1 MTKFKW
7 TLNMIIAAPMILICS
22 IILAGGGHGFPDQ
35 LIVLFPWTFISNIIN
50 SQFFFCFLALY
61 NIQFMVF
68 CTIFQIKK

>member
-50 SQFFFCFLALY
+50 SQFFF
-61 NIQFMVF
+61 VF
-68 CTIFQIKK
+68 WPYTISNLWSFVRYFK